1 MADFVFNIAKGRV
14 NELVNRVNDNDPT
27 NAALIAVPISTTA
40 TDATL
45 RDLDTLAAIEADGD
59 TAEVTSNGWAR
70 IVLDQD
76 DVTGAAVDDTND
88 RNESDVIDLAFG
100 TISAGGDITDIL
112 ICYDPDTTGG
122 DDTAIVPL
130 TCHDFPIEGDGSTVT
145 ALVNAAGF
153 FRAS

>member
-14 NELVNRVNDNDPT
+14 NELVQRVNDSDPT
-27 NAALIAVPISTTA
+27 NAVLVAVPFSSTA

-45 RDLDTLAAIEADGD
+45 RDLDTLAAIEADGN
-59 TAEVTSNGWAR
+59 TAEAVGGGWAR

-76 DVTGAAVDDTND
+76 DVTGFAVDDAND

-100 TISAGGDITDIL
+100 AITAGNDITDIL
-112 ICYDPDTTGG
+112 IAYDPDSTGG
-122 DDTAIVPL
+122 ADSAIVPL
-130 TCHDFPIEGDGSTVT
+130 TWHDFIIETDGSTVT
-145 ALVNAAGF
+145 AIVNAAGF